1 MNETVPILAI
11 DPGRE
16 KCGVA
21 AIEADGALLWCE
33 IWPRDELQ
41 TRLQVL
47 AAPGIVVIGNATASR
62 EIVALLG
69 EIWPQIE
76 AQIIDERG
84 STLQARDEYWHA
96 HPPRGWRRLVPLSLQ
111 TPPRP
116 IDDYAALVIARRWVE
131 ERKKL

>member
-1 MNETVPILAI
+1 MKTVPILAI

-21 AIEADGALLWCE
+21 AIERDGTLLWCE
-33 IWPRDELQ
+33 IWTRAELE

-47 AAPGIVVIGNATASR
+47 AAPAIVVVGSATASR
-62 EIVALLG
+62 EIVVILG
-69 EIWPQIE
+69 EIWPQLE

-84 STLQARDEYWHA
+84 STLEARAEYWRH
-96 HPPRGWRRLVPLSLQ
+96 HPPRGWRRLLPLSLQ

-116 IDDYAALVIARRWVE
+116 IDDYAALVIARRW
-131 ERKKL
+131 LQ